1 MTDQP
6 NDEWAVT
13 WRTEDGAEGPLLI
26 PTVKDR
32 DVACVAVD
40 VRLEVRRIVTYGK
53 NYHNAA
59 CLDNETSARGFI
71 ENNAKRLYE
80 MVTE

>member
-13 WRTEDGAEGPLLI
+13 WRTEDGADGPVLI

-40 VRLEVRRIVTYGK
+40 VRLEERRIVTFGK
-53 NYHNAA
+53 NYR
-59 CLDNETSARGFI
+59 NEGCFGDEAHARGFI

-80 MVTE
+80 MVVE